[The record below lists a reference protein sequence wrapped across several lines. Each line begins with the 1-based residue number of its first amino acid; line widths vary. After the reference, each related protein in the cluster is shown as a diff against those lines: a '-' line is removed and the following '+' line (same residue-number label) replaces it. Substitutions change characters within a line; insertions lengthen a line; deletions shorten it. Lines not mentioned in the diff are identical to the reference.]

1 MNCFLWYM
9 VDQPKAFSFMFSW
22 DHCQRS
28 SSSRI
33 SDTFSPLCLNFMV
46 SEWGHNCPTFLSL
59 FGSWQIYIIHKCNIS
74 ALYNLI
80 FKISLFAHPCKILSC
95 FSNQLWYLDR
105 FFWISYKIS
114 YTQGICICTFIFQH
128 IKQIKYHIYFYS
140 YVLQWQNFNKTEVI
154 FNLVFKLKQ
163 ENVTRISM
171 IWFYIKLKWISD
183 H

>member
-1 MNCFLWYM
+1 MMNCFLWYM
-9 VDQPKAFSFMFSW
+9 VDQPKAFSFIFSW

-95 FSNQLWYLDR
+95 FSNQLWYLDID
-105 FFWISYKIS
+105 FSGFLIKYPILKVYVSVHLYFSISNKSSTTFISMVMFYNDKIS
-114 YTQGICICTFIFQH
+114 T
-128 IKQIKYHIYFYS
+128 
-140 YVLQWQNFNKTEVI
+140 
-154 FNLVFKLKQ
+154 KLK
-163 ENVTRISM
+163 
-171 IWFYIKLKWISD
+171 
-183 H
+183 